1 MHTKTLFLAAFLTLP
16 LLFSCRG
23 TEAGDSQLPRLEAP
37 SAVVV
42 TTTPEGKAVVGWQD
56 NSTRE
61 SGFSIW
67 TKTSFYGLPEKISE
81 VSADVTSCDVT
92 EFLKSG
98 TSYYIGVAA
107 EGTQGVTASSE
118 IKYSTIY
125 SYKEIVPTPGPGPD
139 PGPDPGPGPD
149 PVDETPAVFFVGE
162 PVCTG
167 ASVRLEYALKNI
179 PKKSVTY
186 GLTWNEEGGALADD
200 PVSTPGGTDRRG
212 YETVVQAIHATC
224 LEQGKT
230 YKMRAWLKV
239 AGNTYYS
246 DEIDVALGPAPDPI
260 VFDWTDITPAG
271 FPSEVKAYKT
281 STTLGGDKLNAW
293 YAVADLSTGK
303 VAGRINLEQ
312 GKLRTLEDQYKA
324 DSSKPLVLVN
334 GGYFYGSNAVGL
346 AVINSS
352 ALSTLYTVRGTLRSD
367 DSYAISAEFDYMYDV
382 TRGCFGFDAAGKPSV
397 YWSHGTSYFS
407 SPLPQIVGE
416 AMYQAPNTKMPHGR
430 VSWSP
435 RYAVGAGPVL
445 VKDGKV
451 VVGLELTGRG
461 EEYFLNNFELIP
473 YDIFNVG
480 VSPDRTAV
488 GITKD
493 GKVVLFV
500 CDGRIPSSDGADIVE
515 LARIMLG
522 LGCVDAV
529 NLDGGGSTAMLVGG
543 ERVNSTEA
551 NMSGATE
558 NRPVATNLGFYLK

>member
-1 MHTKTLFLAAFLTLP
+1 MHTRTILIAALLTLP

-23 TEAGDSQLPRLEAP
+23 TEATGSQLPMLEAP
-37 SAVVV
+37 SDVVVV
-42 TTTPEGKAVVGWQD
+42 TDSQGKAVVSWKD

-67 TKTSFYGLPEKISE
+67 SKTSYHGLSDKIAE
-81 VSADVTSCDVT
+81 VGPDITSCDIT
-92 EFLKSG
+92 SMLKTG

-107 EGTQGVTASSE
+107 EGAAGVTSASE
-118 IKYSTIY
+118 VKYSTIF
-125 SYKEIVPTPGPGPD
+125 SYTEVIPAPD
-139 PGPDPGPGPD
+139 PGPDPEPEPE
-149 PVDETPAVFFVGE
+149 PEPETPSVSFVGD
-162 PVCTG
+162 PVCTN
-167 ASVRLEYALKNI
+167 ASIRVEYALKNI

-212 YETVVQAIHATC
+212 YETVVQAIHAAC

-239 AGNTYYS
+239 AGEVYYS
-246 DEIDVALGPAPDPI
+246 DEIDVALGPALEPI
-260 VFDWTDITPAG
+260 VFNWTDITPSG
-271 FPSEVKAYKT
+271 FPAEVKAYKT
-281 STTLGGDKLNAW
+281 TTTLNGDKLNAW

-303 VAGRINLEQ
+303 VEGRLNLEQ
-312 GKLRTLEDQYKA
+312 GKLRTLEDQYKL
-324 DSSKPLVLVN
+324 DSSKPLVLIN
-334 GGYFYGSNAVGL
+334 GGYFYGSSAVGL
-346 AVINSS
+346 AIVNSS
-352 ALSTLYTVRGTLRSD
+352 AVSTLFTVRGTLRSD
-367 DSYAISAEFDYMYDV
+367 SSYAISAEFDDMYNV
-382 TRGCFGFDAAGKPSV
+382 TRGCFGFDASGKPAV
-397 YWSHGTSYFS
+397 CWSHGTSYYS

-416 AMYQAPNTKMPHGR
+416 AMYQAPNSLMPHSKL
-430 VSWSP
+430 SWSP

-445 VKDGKV
+445 VKDGKA

-461 EEYFLNNFELIP
+461 DEYFLNNFELIP

-488 GITKD
+488 GITKE
-493 GKVVLFV
+493 GKVVFFV

-551 NMSGATE
+551 NMSGSTE